1 MVHTTRYHK
10 KKERDISVV
19 CLFFMWQDIINS
31 CWISSSCC
39 SIDFFSWKMLRN
51 KFLLQFRTFSLK
63 YFKACWNLYIFV
75 MSCMIFSLA
84 HHVWDSSRNYG
95 WVSQKVSN
103 WKGLSLRV
111 AIVFI
116 ESWTGEWSEVDFWRM
131 VASTKGP
138 SRIRVSDIR
147 KRPIV
152 HVIWWDPIRLLD
164 QLKGPFR
171 VSMSTNFTLVGPI
184 EGAISG
190 LNVHQFEAIYE
201 VLELDVFVVHTL
213 RPPSLFF

>member
-19 CLFFMWQDIINS
+19 CLFFMWQDIIDS
-31 CWISSSCC
+31 CWISSSGC

-171 VSMSTNFTLVGPI
+171 VSMSTNLRLSMRSLNLTLSWSTRFGPPLFSSRVRMI
-184 EGAISG
+184 
-190 LNVHQFEAIYE
+190 
-201 VLELDVFVVHTL
+201 L
-213 RPPSLFF
+213 RSPPHI